1 MRYVGEN
8 NSRVYQGNSDRIYV
22 DPVSGCQALS
32 DAAVA
37 ALFDQ

>member
-8 NSRVYQGNSDRIYV
+8 NSRVFNSPSDRIYV
-22 DPVSGCQALS
+22 DPVSGCQGLS

-37 ALFDQ
+37 ALYNQ